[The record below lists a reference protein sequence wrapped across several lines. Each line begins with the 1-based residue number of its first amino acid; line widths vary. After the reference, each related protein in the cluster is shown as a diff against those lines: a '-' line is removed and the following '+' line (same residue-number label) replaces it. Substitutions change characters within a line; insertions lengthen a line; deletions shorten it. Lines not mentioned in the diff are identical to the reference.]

1 MFVVPGNTLIHPQL
15 DDKSVN
21 FVVSATD
28 HYYRLKF
35 VPRASCACH
44 VSVCRKATPNNVD
57 CFEAT

>member
-1 MFVVPGNTLIHPQL
+1 MFVVPGNKLIHRQL

-28 HYYRLKF
+28 HYRLKF
-35 VPRASCACH
+35 VLRASCAFH